1 MRAFITGIAGQ
12 DGSLLAEQLVADGH
26 EVVGMVRGDLH
37 RERPNLV
44 AVRRQV
50 CLVPGDLLDCASL
63 AGALET
69 ARPHVVFHLAAPS
82 FVPVSWERPA
92 EAMAAIA
99 GATGTLLE
107 ATRRLDPAARV
118 VVAGSGQMFGDA
130 AESPQTEATPARP
143 NTPYAV
149 AKLAAHQLV
158 GAMRDHHG
166 QHASSAIAYNHE
178 SVRRPEHFLP
188 RKVTRG
194 AAAIA
199 LGHQR
204 ELVLGDLDAVR
215 DWSDARDVVA
225 AMRLM
230 AGAEEPGDYVL
241 ASGRGRTVRQLVAA
255 AFAAAGLEPEEH
267 VRTDPT
273 FQRGPEITPNVGDP
287 SKARDRLGW
296 RPQHSFEDLVREMV
310 EADLAALRAG
320 VG

>member
-26 EVVGMVRGDLH
+26 DVVGMVRGDLH
-37 RERPNLV
+37 RERPNLA
-44 AVRRQV
+44 AVREQV
-50 CLVPGDLLDCASL
+50 SLVAADLLDPASL
-63 AGALET
+63 AGALES
-69 ARPHVVFHLAAPS
+69 ARPHVVFHLAAPT
-82 FVPVSWERPA
+82 FVPASWERPA

-130 AESPQTEATPARP
+130 VVSSQTETTPARP
-143 NTPYAV
+143 DTPYAV

-158 GAMRDHHG
+158 CAMRTHHG

-178 SVRRPEHFLP
+178 SVRRPEPFLP

-194 AAAIA
+194 VASIA

-215 DWSDARDVVA
+215 DWSDARDIVA

-230 AGAEEPGDYVL
+230 ARAEEPGDYIL
-241 ASGRGRTVRQLVAA
+241 ASGRGRTVRELVAT
-255 AFAAAGLEPEEH
+255 AFAVVGLDPDEH
-267 VRTDPT
+267 VRTDPA
-273 FQRGPEITPNVGDP
+273 FQRGPEATASVGDP
-287 SKARDRLGW
+287 SKACERLGW
-296 RPQHSFEDLVREMV
+296 RPRHSFEDLVREMV

-320 VG
+320 AG